1 MARRSFGLP
10 VVLYLFLSTTYQPR
24 SMFCLAK
31 ASPASGAMLLKF
43 ASSSSVGRGRG
54 VIIAATATSELSCH
68 HLSQLRNHST
78 AATPSA
84 RAALGEKTFTVAK
97 IQDNGSL
104 TIESL
109 KLPEI
114 LRKSTLHARDLFS
127 LALTSSH
134 ELQEDE
140 NRRKMRRRPQY
151 HGSSAAGRTP
161 AAILPRGDEIVLSFG
176 SIRALI
182 GKDSGMIFDA
192 HVPGTKLLASDI
204 AATFELRVAE
214 EKEIKWRRLAGLGND
229 ASPEAKAQNGLGSAD
244 YDDWSTKIR
253 HDQSESF
260 EIVFI
265 EEILRDTCETF
276 NRRLLLYEP
285 IVSTLLARVH
295 NEMFSDEGVQHIVP
309 IKDSLQE
316 FELNVNNCLECLTHL
331 LDNDEDML
339 ALLLTEQHLA
349 AAKGEDLHP
358 QLHERVELL
367 FEEYARQLNII
378 IGEIH
383 FLLKKIQSKQ
393 ELVAISLDS
402 YRNRMIRMNVS
413 LAIVGV
419 GLGVGT
425 TVAGAFGMNLIS
437 GYEASPTAFNTVVW
451 STSITS
457 LAVVFGCTSYLSGSR
472 MRERAMK
479 RIKEID
485 TLSGALSDMSSLD
498 YAIKTMFAE
507 DEPMDKEEFMRKLSG
522 ANMNEDEVT
531 LLFHIL
537 DLSRDGYIYTSDF
550 RSMESLTGHQSRE
563 QLCETSKSKGD
574 ERQDE
579 SPVKRGSG

>member
-1 MARRSFGLP
+1 MARRRFSLP
-10 VVLYLFLSTTYQPR
+10 VVPLSVPISTTHQSR

-31 ASPASGAMLLKF
+31 ASPASGAVLLRF
-43 ASSSSVGRGRG
+43 AASPSVARGRG
-54 VIIAATATSELSCH
+54 VIIAATATSELACH
-68 HLSQLRNHST
+68 HISQPRRQSSLQMQRNHST

-114 LRKSTLHARDLFS
+114 LRKSTLHVRDLFS

-134 ELQEDE
+134 ELREDE

-204 AATFELRVAE
+204 ASTFELRVAE

-229 ASPEAKAQNGLGSAD
+229 ASPEAKAQNDLGSAD
-244 YDDWSTKIR
+244 TSTDWSTKIR

-276 NRRLLLYEP
+276 NRRLLIYEP
-285 IVSTLLARVH
+285 IVSTLLTRVH

-316 FELNVNNCLECLTHL
+316 FELNVKNCLECLTHL

-349 AAKGEDLHP
+349 AAKGEGLHP

-393 ELVAISLDS
+393 ELIAISLDS

-437 GYEASPTAFNTVVW
+437 GYEGSPTAFNTVVW
-451 STSITS
+451 STSIIS
-457 LAVVFGCTSYLSGSR
+457 LAVVVGCTSYLSGSR
-472 MRERAMK
+472 MKERAME

-485 TLSGALSDMSSLD
+485 TLSGALSDISSLD
-498 YAIKTMFAE
+498 YAIKTMIAE
-507 DEPMDKEEFMRKLSG
+507 DR
-522 ANMNEDEVT
+522 
-531 LLFHIL
+531 
-537 DLSRDGYIYTSDF
+537 
-550 RSMESLTGHQSRE
+550 
-563 QLCETSKSKGD
+563 
-574 ERQDE
+574 
-579 SPVKRGSG
+579 